1 MVLIIITFI
10 FGYLFFFFYRVGEPA
25 VARALGAVKPV
36 PRVLEARLVIVRLR
50 KIKKGRIRKR
60 SKKVG
65 CVSDRI

>member
-10 FGYLFFFFYRVGEPA
+10 FGYLFFFYRVEEPA
-25 VARALGAVKPV
+25 VARALEAVKPV
-36 PRVLEARLVIVRLR
+36 PRVSEARLVIVRLR

>member
-1 MVLIIITFI
+1 MD
-10 FGYLFFFFYRVGEPA
+10 EPA

-36 PRVLEARLVIVRLR
+36 LRVLEARLVIVRLR
-50 KIKKGRIRKR
+50 KIKKGRIRKQ

>member
-1 MVLIIITFI
+1 ME
-10 FGYLFFFFYRVGEPA
+10 EPA

-65 CVSDRI
+65 CVSDRIYFCRSKVTVLGIDNNCF

>member
-1 MVLIIITFI
+1 M
-10 FGYLFFFFYRVGEPA
+10 
-25 VARALGAVKPV
+25 ARALGAGKPV

-65 CVSDRI
+65 CVIKSDRI